1 MATSNLWP
9 EVLKMLQLQMAKNT
23 FETWLKDTT
32 AQEEEGR
39 LIVSTASSFAQD
51 WLDNRLR
58 HTIEL
63 AVESVFGRKV
73 PVEFRVTA
81 NEGYQPDLFFTG
93 TYRDAYNA
101 IVQPDRQHYTSW
113 YFHQAWLPLLGPDL
127 WLLIWEM
134 RTRCYWNKV
143 TGVKRD
149 TFEATYKELGE
160 AIGMSEDKVG
170 RLLNPKDPQKVAMIE
185 KFILHQETKR
195 RYSKGRGGTV
205 NDKTIWKIRLDDPLT
220 PEDEARLQSSL

>member
-1 MATSNLWP
+1 MATSNLWS

-39 LIVSTASSFAQD
+39 LIVSTANNFAQD

-63 AVESVFGRKV
+63 AVESVFGQKI

-81 NEGYQPDLFFTG
+81 NGGYQPDLFFTG

-101 IVQPDRQHYTSW
+101 IVRPNEQHYCSK
-113 YFHQAWLPLLGPDL
+113 YFHQKWLPLLGPDL
-127 WLLIWEM
+127 WLIIWEL
-134 RTRCYWNKV
+134 RTHCYKDK
-143 TGVKRD
+143 TGQIIRD
-149 TFEATYKELGE
+149 TVEATCKQIGD
-160 AIGMSEDKVG
+160 AVGMSEDKVW
-170 RLLNPKDPQKVAMIE
+170 RLLNPKDPEKKDLLA
-185 KFILHQETKR
+185 KFILNKSTRR
-195 RYSKGRGGTV
+195 RYSKAHGGTV
-205 NDKTIWKIRLDDPLT
+205 NEKTIWKIRLDDPLT
-220 PEDEARLQSSL
+220 PEDELELQNL